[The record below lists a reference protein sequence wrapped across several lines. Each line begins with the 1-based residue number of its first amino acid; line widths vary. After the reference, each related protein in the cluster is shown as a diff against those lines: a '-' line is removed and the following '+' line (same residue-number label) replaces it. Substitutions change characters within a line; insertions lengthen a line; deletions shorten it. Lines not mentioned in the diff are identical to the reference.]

1 MTSATKADQK
11 VVWTVCHGEGGDAEI
26 QQQTPGARE
35 HHARER
41 MGAGDQAAGGSWW
54 AGKQTG
60 VRAVTS
66 ARKNHSLRVRDGRRQ
81 KKLLARGISELT
93 GLKKVRSDV
102 DGSSGRTH
110 WFQNKG
116 KQGNVPARTLLHQV

>member
-1 MTSATKADQK
+1 MENGIRSKHHPSKRRSWQHFQVTSATKADQK
-11 VVWTVCHGEGGDAEI
+11 VVWTVCHGERGDTEI

-60 VRAVTS
+60 VRAVTL

-81 KKLLARGISELT
+81 KETA
-93 GLKKVRSDV
+93 
-102 DGSSGRTH
+102 
-110 WFQNKG
+110 G
-116 KQGNVPARTLLHQV
+116 KRDF